1 MKLVIFGATGR
12 IGGRILHEALARG
25 HAVTAALRD
34 SSRLQVMHQGLRT
47 AKADVTRSED
57 VARVTAGHDAVVNA
71 IGPGQNGD
79 VGVIAAAAR
88 ALIAGL
94 SGESPRRLLAVGGA
108 GTLEIRP
115 GVQRLDTP
123 EYPEIYRPSGYA
135 QREALALYRSSDLDW
150 SYLSP
155 PIIIEPGSRTGR
167 YRTGGDQ
174 VLFDA
179 NGRSRI
185 SMEDYAVA
193 VLDEL
198 EQPRHVR
205 ARFTVAD

>member
-12 IGGRILHEALARG
+12 IGGRILQEALARG

-34 SSRLQVMHQGLRT
+34 AARLRVAHPALAAVQVN
-47 AKADVTRSED
+47 VTWAAD
-57 VARVTAGHDAVVNA
+57 VARVAAGHDAVVSA
-71 IGPGQNGD
+71 IGPGPDGD
-79 VGVIAAAAR
+79 AAVIVAAAR
-88 ALIAGL
+88 ALVAGL
-94 SGESPRRLLAVGGA
+94 SGGGPRRLLAVGGA

-123 EYPEIYRPSGYA
+123 DYPEAYRPSGYA
-135 QREALALYRSSDLDW
+135 QREALALYRASDLDW

-155 PIIIEPGSRTGR
+155 PAVIEPGVRTGH

-174 VLFDA
+174 VLLDA

-185 SMEDYAVA
+185 SMEDYAA
-193 VLDEL
+193 ALLDEL